1 MKKIIVSIIALV
13 AITMSVSAQKKY
25 VVIYDKEGND
35 LHYYSSDDV
44 SKVDFTDTYHE
55 YVDLGLSVKWAT
67 CNVGAD
73 SPEGYGDYYAW
84 GETATKSEYEWT
96 TYKLCNGSYSTLTK
110 YCMISGYGTVDNKTT
125 LEAADDVAYVKW
137 GRSWRMPTET
147 EFKELIDNCTW
158 TWCDGSTTQYNG
170 TTVKGYKVTS
180 NKSGYTDK
188 SIFLPAAGE
197 RDGGTL
203 NNDDLHCEYWSSSL
217 STTASYN
224 AMSLTFSD
232 ESNKYIMG
240 GNSRCHGQSVRPV
253 RAI

>member
-73 SPEGYGDYYAW
+73 SPEEYGDYFAW
-84 GETATKSEYEWT
+84 GETETKETYGWN
-96 TYKLCNGSYSTLTK
+96 TYKWCSGTNTTLTK

-137 GRSWRMPTET
+137 GRSWRMPTDAELT
-147 EFKELIDNCTW
+147 ELRTNCTW
-158 TWCDGSTTQYNG
+158 TWTTDYNG
-170 TTVKGYKVTS
+170 TGVYGYIVKS
-180 NKSGYTDK
+180 NTNDN
-188 SIFLPAAGE
+188 SIFLPAAGYYDSSE
-197 RDGGTL
+197 LKDAGSNGS
-203 NNDDLHCEYWSSSL
+203 YWSSSL
-217 STTASYN
+217 HEDTYSDFARYVTFFSGGVSKN
-224 AMSLTFSD
+224 SL
-232 ESNKYIMG
+232 N
-240 GNSRCHGQSVRPV
+240 RCNGLSVRPV